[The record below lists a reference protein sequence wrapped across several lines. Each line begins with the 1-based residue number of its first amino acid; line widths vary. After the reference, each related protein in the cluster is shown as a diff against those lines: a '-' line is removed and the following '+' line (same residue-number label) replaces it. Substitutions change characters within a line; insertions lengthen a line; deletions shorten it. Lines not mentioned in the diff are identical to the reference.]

1 MKKIYLL
8 SLALITALLTTSCE
22 DFLTEDV
29 RGQENLDTYFSN
41 EEEAEKF
48 ITGCYASITYD
59 DWWQIDNFWILAD
72 MCSDDYWMGNCTQ
85 SQDGYIQLAH
95 YQGTGQENGTI
106 SNFWQYRYKGILR
119 CNVAID
125 RIPQANIYDEQKKA
139 RLIAEAKFLRAYYY
153 FELVKNFGGVPLMT
167 GFLMPHEVSG
177 ITRASVDEVYEFIWK
192 DLREAIDIL
201 PSKKEQAAAD
211 LGRATRGAALGL
223 HGKTLVF
230 REKWAAAKD
239 TLGLLIQENEYK
251 LMDNFGDVW
260 NVDHNNN
267 AESLFEVQYMYSDR
281 YALGGCL
288 SIISGPRD
296 VADQDGWA
304 WGLPTANLENA
315 FIEAGDTERLRW
327 TIIKNG
333 ATEIAGEDNFA
344 GLIAKQGNAN
354 GNGTYCIPPRSN
366 KSARISR
373 KFYIPFDKRPEK
385 FEKCRIPLNHR
396 ILRLAD
402 IYLLYAEACNELGQ
416 DGEACIYL
424 NKVRNRAKLGDLNLT
439 GWDLRKAIRLERRLE
454 LALESQR
461 LDDIRRWTDE
471 NGKKVIC
478 NLMGPE
484 GSFVKWNTDPATADP
499 IEWAQQYESSD
510 KGIGFREDRD
520 MVFPIPLYEI
530 TISNGLI
537 EQNPGWN

>member
-41 EEEAEKF
+41 EEEAENF

-106 SNFWQYRYKGILR
+106 ANFWQYRYKGILR

-201 PSKKEQAAAD
+201 PAKKEQAAAD

-239 TLGLLIQENEYK
+239 TLGLLIQENEYQ

-281 YALGGCL
+281 YSLGGCL

-354 GNGTYCIPPRSN
+354 GNGSYCIPPRSN

-373 KFYIPFDKRPEK
+373 KIYIPFDKRPEK

-424 NKVRNRAKLGDLNLT
+424 NKVRNRAKLGNLNLT

-478 NLMGPE
+478 NLMGPD

-499 IEWAQQYESSD
+499 IEWAQQNESSD
-510 KGIGFREDRD
+510 KGISFREDRD

-537 EQNPGWN
+537 LQNPGWN